1 MSYYEKVI
9 QPGETLR
16 HVGTLHWIIY
26 VRATLILLVAAVV
39 FVWYLY
45 DGTATIGTVAL
56 VITLIWLLAM
66 LGAWIRRLTT
76 EIVVTDRRIIYK
88 TGLISRRTVEMN
100 MTKVETVDVVQ
111 SIPGR
116 MFDYGTILI
125 RGVGSSYEPLRQ
137 IAHPLPMRNAILAQ

>member
-9 QPGETLR
+9 QPGEILR

-26 VRATLILLVAAVV
+26 VRAMLVLVLALAVFIWYLIDGYEPLKYVAWVLGLLWLLV
-39 FVWYLY
+39 
-45 DGTATIGTVAL
+45 
-56 VITLIWLLAM
+56 LLR
-66 LGAWIRRLTT
+66 AWIRRTTT

-88 TGLISRRTVEMN
+88 TGLVSRRTVEMN

-137 IAHPLPMRNAILAQ
+137 IAHPLPLRNAILAQ